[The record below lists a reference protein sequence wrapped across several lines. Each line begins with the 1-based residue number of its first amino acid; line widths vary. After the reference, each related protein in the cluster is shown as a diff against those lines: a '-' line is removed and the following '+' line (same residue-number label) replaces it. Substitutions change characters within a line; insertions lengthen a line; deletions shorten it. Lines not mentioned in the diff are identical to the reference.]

1 MTSKA
6 KIFDQYYTPDKL
18 AERVIA
24 AFTIVDP
31 KHIADFAVG
40 DGRLL
45 RTAQKRWPSIR
56 CTAMDIDEDTIIT
69 VQSCYPKWK
78 SFVCDFTN
86 AEARKPLLVNRKR
99 TLRLPAI
106 ALNPP
111 FSIQRGKVR
120 SRMVSIAGV
129 TVRCSPSLAF
139 VADALAYLSSGG
151 QLVAIIPQGPLYNDL
166 DAEARQLLQHHYGFE
181 IVELI
186 PQAGFKDC
194 EPRTAIV
201 RFTAGNSSTLI
212 TVPVKNVDDEPKL
225 CSLQT
230 RLLRGSI
237 SNSRVE
243 SHDHPLS
250 LPFIHTT
257 DLAGGKLNGTKKRI
271 FKSDVEF
278 ATGPAVLIPRVCKP
292 DINKVLLLPMGME
305 AVLSD
310 CVIAI
315 ECLTPTDSEKLQS
328 YLINNWSLTELIYV
342 GTCARY
348 VSVSGL
354 TAFLKNIGCELLPCL
369 KEIRRKVLQY
379 DLLAEETKAVCAR

>member
-1 MTSKA
+1 MTTKA

-24 AFTIVDP
+24 AFTIVNP

-45 RTAQKRWPSIR
+45 RTAQKKWPSIR

-69 VQSCYPKWK
+69 VQGCYPKWK
-78 SFVCDFTN
+78 SFICDFTD
-86 AEARKPLLVNRKR
+86 AEARKPILVYRNR
-99 TLRLPAI
+99 TLRLPTI

-111 FSIQRGKVR
+111 FSIQQGKVR
-120 SRMVSIAGV
+120 SRKVCIAGT

-139 VADALAYLSSGG
+139 VVDALAYLSKGG
-151 QLVAIIPQGPLYNDL
+151 QLVAIIPQGPLYSDL
-166 DAEARQLLQHHYGFE
+166 DANARQLLEQHYGFE
-181 IVELI
+181 VVELI

-201 RFTAGNSSTLI
+201 RFTEGVSL
-212 TVPVKNVDDEPKL
+212 VPVAGAPGGAVDEVQKP
-225 CSLQT
+225 CALQS

-243 SHDHPLS
+243 SSNHPLS
-250 LPFIHTT
+250 FPFIHTT
-257 DLAGGKLNGTKKRI
+257 DLAAGELNGTKKRI

-292 DINKVLLLPMGME
+292 DVNKIVLLPLGMD

-310 CVIAI
+310 CVIAV
-315 ECLTPTDSEKLQS
+315 ECLSLSDAEKLQNHLVS
-328 YLINNWSLTELIYV
+328 NWSLTEQIYV

-354 TAFLKNIGCELLPCL
+354 STFLQDIGCELLSCV
-369 KEIRRKVLQY
+369 KELRKNLSIPDMIVEVI
-379 DLLAEETKAVCAR
+379 AAA

>member
-1 MTSKA
+1 MTNRA
-6 KIFDQYYTPDKL
+6 KIFDQYYTPDTL
-18 AERVIA
+18 AERVVA
-24 AFTIVDP
+24 AFTIVNP

-45 RTAQKRWPSIR
+45 RTAEKKWPSIR
-56 CTAMDIDEDTIIT
+56 CTAIDIDEDTIIT
-69 VQSCYPKWK
+69 LQGCYSKWK
-78 SFVCDFTN
+78 AFICDFTD
-86 AEARKPLLVNRKR
+86 AEAREAILTKRSRKV
-99 TLRLPAI
+99 LLPAI

-120 SRMVSIAGV
+120 VRTVCVAGT

-139 VADALAYLSSGG
+139 VVDALSYLNRGG
-151 QLVAIIPQGPLYNDL
+151 QLVAIIPQGPLFNDL
-166 DAEARQLLQHHYGFE
+166 DAEARRLLKRYYGFE

-186 PQAGFKDC
+186 PQDEAGFKDC

-201 RFTAGNSSTLI
+201 RFTAGVDTTL
-212 TVPVKNVDDEPKL
+212 TVSAPEELVNDKL
-225 CSLQT
+225 KPCSQQT

-237 SNSRVE
+237 SNSRVT
-243 SHDHPLS
+243 SNNHPLS

-257 DLAGGKLNGTKKRI
+257 DLSAGKLKGTKKHI
-271 FKSDVEF
+271 FKSDVTF

-292 DINKVLLLPMGME
+292 DVNKIVLLPVGME

-310 CVIAI
+310 CVIAV
-315 ECLTPTDSEKLQS
+315 ECLSLSDAAKLQNH
-328 YLINNWSLTELIYV
+328 LVNNWSLTEQIYI

-354 TAFLKNIGCELLPCL
+354 SAFLNDIGCELLPCL
-369 KEIRRKVLQY
+369 KELRRSNSISEVVI
-379 DLLAEETKAVCAR
+379 AA

>member
-6 KIFDQYYTPDKL
+6 KTFDQYYTPDKL
-18 AERVIA
+18 AERVIE
-24 AFTIVDP
+24 AFTIVNP

-45 RTAQKRWPSIR
+45 WTAQKKWPSIR
-56 CTAMDIDEDTIIT
+56 CTAIDIDEDAIIT
-69 VQSCYPKWK
+69 LQGCYPKWK
-78 SFVCDFTN
+78 AFICDFTN
-86 AEARKPLLVNRKR
+86 TEARKPILTIRNR
-99 TLRLPAI
+99 TLRLAAI

-120 SRMVSIAGV
+120 YRKVNIAGT

-139 VADALAYLSSGG
+139 VVDALAYLSPGG

-166 DAEARQLLQHHYGFE
+166 DVEARQLLKRHYGFE

-201 RFTAGNSSTLI
+201 RFTEGVSIKPEFIALEA
-212 TVPVKNVDDEPKL
+212 PVNDILAP
-225 CSLQT
+225 CNLQA
-230 RLLRGSI
+230 RVVRGSI

-243 SHDHPLS
+243 SSDHPLS
-250 LPFIHTT
+250 FPFIHTT
-257 DLAGGKLNGTKKRI
+257 DLATGKLDVTKKRI

-292 DINKVLLLPMGME
+292 DVNKVVILPVGIT

-310 CVIAI
+310 CVIAV
-315 ECLTPTDSEKLQS
+315 ECLTLSDAEKLRN
-328 YLINNWSLTELIYV
+328 YLVSNWSLTEQIYV

-348 VSVSGL
+348 VSVSGFS
-354 TAFLKNIGCELLPCL
+354 TFLVSIGCELLACL
-369 KEIRRKVLQY
+369 KGLRRSIKTQEVLVEVE
-379 DLLAEETKAVCAR
+379 AIG